1 MALHGRPPLAKIH
14 LRCFD
19 ERERAAA
26 PYPPCRAG
34 RCPPALIEPADRLTG
49 PSSPCRT
56 VHARPSHSGR
66 AGHGLTGLP
75 SHLPMNLRNLG
86 ERTHPFCK
94 RWLMSLSRAPALRGL
109 THAPV
114 AVPTPARQQRP
125 ARSCHPAGQRRH
137 GRSPPRWPPP
147 PRPHPPV
154 VAGSGSFPLPGVP
167 PAGGLDL
174 RGQLYDNV
182 VAPEASDDLRA

>member
-1 MALHGRPPLAKIH
+1 MVLHGRPPLAKIH

-34 RCPPALIEPADRLTG
+34 RCPPALIAPADRPPL
-49 PSSPCRT
+49 PCRT

-86 ERTHPFCK
+86 ERAHPFCK
-94 RWLMSLSRAPALRGL
+94 RWLMSLSLAPAPR
-109 THAPV
+109 
-114 AVPTPARQQRP
+114 
-125 ARSCHPAGQRRH
+125 ARSHTHPSNTPHPSRPPPPPP
-137 GRSPPRWPPP
+137 SPPRIVRPPP
-147 PRPHPPV
+147 LAGPATPASTGGRRVRFISFAWGATGRWPRSARPTV
-154 VAGSGSFPLPGVP
+154 RQRRRTRSV
-167 PAGGLDL
+167 
-174 RGQLYDNV
+174 R
-182 VAPEASDDLRA
+182 